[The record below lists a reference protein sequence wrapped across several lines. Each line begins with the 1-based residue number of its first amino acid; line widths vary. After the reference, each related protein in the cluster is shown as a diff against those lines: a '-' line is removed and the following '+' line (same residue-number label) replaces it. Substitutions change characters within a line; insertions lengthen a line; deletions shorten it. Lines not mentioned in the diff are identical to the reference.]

1 MSQPVKAKG
10 GAMTWVLALLL
21 VILLLGAA
29 AGGTLLFLAKQ
40 RTDQRLADQQAQI
53 TALQKQVEQQD
64 SDITARRAAIRKAE
78 SDLATAQDRSKAS
91 EACTAAVQAMWDKAK
106 AGDIA
111 GVTTATQTAITACG
125 ISLT

>member
-1 MSQPVKAKG
+1 VSQPVKAKG
-10 GAMTWVLALLL
+10 GAMTWVFALLL
-21 VILLLGAA
+21 VILVLGAA
-29 AGGTLLFLAKQ
+29 GGGALFFVVKQ
-40 RTDQRLADQQAQI
+40 RTDQRMADQQAQI

-64 SDITARRAAIRKAE
+64 TDITSRQSAIRKAE
-78 SDLATAQDRSKAS
+78 SDLAAALARGTAS
-91 EACTAAVQAMWDKAK
+91 EPCTAAVQTMWDKAK

>member
-1 MSQPVKAKG
+1 VSQPVKAKG
-10 GAMTWVLALLL
+10 GAMTWVFAVLL

-29 AGGTLLFLAKQ
+29 AGGTLLFLVKQ
-40 RTDQRLADQQAQI
+40 RTDQRLAEQQTQI
-53 TALQKQVEQQD
+53 AALQKEVQQQD
-64 SDITARRAAIRKAE
+64 TDISGKQAAIRKAE
-78 SDLATAQDRSKAS
+78 SDLAAALDRGKAS